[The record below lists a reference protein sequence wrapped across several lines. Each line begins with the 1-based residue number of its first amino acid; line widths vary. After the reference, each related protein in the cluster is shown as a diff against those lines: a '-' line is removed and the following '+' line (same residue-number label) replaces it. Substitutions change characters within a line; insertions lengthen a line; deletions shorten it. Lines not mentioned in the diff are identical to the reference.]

1 MSYNQKEEIY
11 VWLVCECISEN
22 VMWSFLLKVNEKAYY
37 FNSVSA
43 AAVLGSENV
52 D

>member
-1 MSYNQKEEIY
+1 MSYNQKEIY

-37 FNSVSA
+37 LNSV
-43 AAVLGSENV
+43 
-52 D
+52 